1 MLKNVLCL
9 FAWIILLFLAGCVP
23 PQPGGRLSP
32 EQSGTVALLEK
43 ADDAWQNEEYSRAEE
58 LYSTLLET
66 SGLNLK
72 QKVLIRKRVAGSA
85 VENGHYKPAEAYL
98 EQWRAIQP
106 EACKTWEWQ
115 SLFMETLLGLRQT
128 DRLLD
133 YARRLITRP
142 DLALDRKLK
151 TTLLIC
157 PLLLES
163 KRFQELHALLQTLY
177 QKHADRDSRRQIL
190 RSLNPFFHNQELK
203 VLTEAAKVCPEKPPP
218 SFPCLLLHW
227 NAVKKRFVQEDFD
240 RFQALQRFRTLFQA
254 SDRALQAEFNRDLKN
269 MGLERIPSDL
279 KLHIA
284 LLLPLTGSYAEIGW
298 DILTG
303 ADAAQWQMLKKGI
316 ELQLSVINTAQA
328 TWEEELSS
336 LPEDCFLIGGPL
348 REAVWKNIHAKG
360 LHKDRNFFTFRSSLT
375 PGREGLDGYRFFPS
389 RADQARALIQFL
401 TQKMEMYRYGVLYPK
416 SSYGRK
422 MSQAFFQEVDASGG
436 EITAMQGYSAA
447 AQSDYRGLI
456 AEFLRVPQQKLP
468 VQADADDSA
477 AFRPT
482 PDFRAVFLPDGFSA
496 ARRIIPE
503 FFFFDEYRLIFLG
516 PTPWSQQIQNVS
528 DLDPSYYKLVL
539 IPGAWWSENPSPA
552 VHRLKQGL
560 VSSALGE
567 PDFWSALG
575 FDLVRFFQRLSA
587 ELSRTGGKLQKALNE
602 FTGFSWSMAPLEWDE
617 SGKARQEMFV
627 FQMINSTLQP
637 ADPSRMKQRI
647 LSMQEKYEHVLFNR
661 QEP

>member
-1 MLKNVLCL
+1 MLKHLLCL
-9 FAWIILLFLAGCVP
+9 FAWVILLFLAGCVP

-32 EQSGTVALLEK
+32 EQQGTDALLK
-43 ADDAWQNEEYSRAEE
+43 NADAAWQNEEYSRAEE
-58 LYSTLLET
+58 LYSTLLEA
-66 SGLNLK
+66 SGLNRK
-72 QKVLIRKRVAGSA
+72 QKVLIRKRAAGSA
-85 VENGHYKPAEAYL
+85 VENGHYRPAEEYL

-106 EACKTWEWQ
+106 EAGNTWEWQ
-115 SLFMETLLGLRQT
+115 ALFMETLLGLRQT

-133 YARRLITRP
+133 YARRLTARP
-142 DLALDRKLK
+142 DLPLDRKLK

-157 PLLLES
+157 PLLLEN
-163 KRFQELHALLQTLY
+163 KRFQDLHGLLQTLY
-177 QKHADRDSRRQIL
+177 QEHADRDSRRQIL
-190 RSLNPFFHNQELK
+190 RSLNPFFQNQELK
-203 VLTEAAKVCPEKPPP
+203 ILREAAKACPEEPSP
-218 SFPCLLLHW
+218 SFPCLLLRW
-227 NAVKKRFVQEDFD
+227 NAVKKRFGQKDID
-240 RFQALQRFRTLFQA
+240 RFQALQRFRTLFHA

-303 ADAAQWQMLKKGI
+303 VDAAQWQILQKGI

-336 LPEDCFLIGGPL
+336 LPEDCFLVGGPL
-348 REAVWKNIHAKG
+348 REAVWKNIHASG
-360 LHKDRNFFTFRSSLT
+360 LHKDRSFFTFRSSLA

-389 RADQARALIQFL
+389 RTDQARALIQFL
-401 TQKMEMYRYGVLYPK
+401 TQKMGVYRYGILYPK

-456 AEFLRVPQQKLP
+456 AEFLRVPQQRLP
-468 VQADADDSA
+468 VQADAGGSA
-477 AFRPT
+477 AGRPK
-482 PDFRAVFLPDGFSA
+482 PDFRAVFLSDGFSV

-528 DLDPSYYKLVL
+528 DLDPNYYKLVL

-560 VSSALGE
+560 ASSAQGE

-575 FDLVRFFQRLSA
+575 YDLVRFFQRLSVNQ
-587 ELSRTGGKLQKALNE
+587 SQNQGNLQKALND
-602 FTGFSWSMAPLEWDE
+602 FKDFSWSMAPLEWDE
-617 SGKARQEMFV
+617 NGKARQEMFV
-627 FQMINSTLQP
+627 FQMINTTLQP
-637 ADPSRMKQRI
+637 ADPSRMK
-647 LSMQEKYEHVLFNR
+647 
-661 QEP
+661 